1 MISCGNNVLVS
12 LEQYERALR
21 SLELALAEPKTD
33 ITRDASIQRFE
44 FCVELGWKTAKRFLG
59 TDSSAPKTVV
69 REMGRDGLIDDV
81 EAWLKA
87 IDQRNL
93 TSHTYQEKLAEEVYS
108 FAKEFIVNANKLL
121 EKLKN
126 K

>member
-1 MISCGNNVLVS
+1 MVS
-12 LEQYERALR
+12 LEQYEKALH
-21 SLELALAEPKTD
+21 SLEKALAEPKTD

-44 FCVELGWKTAKRFLG
+44 FCVELGWKTAKRVLG
-59 TDSSAPKTVV
+59 TDSSAPKTVI

-81 EAWLKA
+81 EFWLKA

-93 TSHTYQEKLAEEVYS
+93 TSHTYQEKLAEEVYA
-108 FAKEFIVNANKLL
+108 FAKEFVVVANSLL
-121 EKLKN
+121 VEFKK